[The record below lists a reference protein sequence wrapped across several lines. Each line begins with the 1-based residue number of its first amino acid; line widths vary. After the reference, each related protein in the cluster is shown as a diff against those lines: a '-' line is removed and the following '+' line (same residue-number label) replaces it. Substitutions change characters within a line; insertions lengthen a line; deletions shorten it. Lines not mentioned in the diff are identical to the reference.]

1 MKSRLNSCLLF
12 SQCKHGHEIGVVHSS
27 IYLSINILIS
37 SCLFTYLYLCIFIC
51 SYLYIFISVDLYGHN
66 QCNFYEFVLSHSLT
80 PSLMAHDLY
89 DLYSHHQCHFHE
101 FVLSHSLIPS
111 LMAHDSYITSMYL
124 YI

>member
-1 MKSRLNSCLLF
+1 MAIINATFMNLF
-12 SQCKHGHEIGVVHSS
+12 S
-27 IYLSINILIS
+27 L
-37 SCLFTYLYLCIFIC
+37 
-51 SYLYIFISVDLYGHN
+51 
-66 QCNFYEFVLSHSLT
+66 SLT